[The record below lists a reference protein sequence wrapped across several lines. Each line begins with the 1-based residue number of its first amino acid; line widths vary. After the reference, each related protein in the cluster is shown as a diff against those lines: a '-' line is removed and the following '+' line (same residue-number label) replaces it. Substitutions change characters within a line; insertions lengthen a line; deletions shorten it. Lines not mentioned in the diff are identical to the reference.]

1 MHIDKGRRELYELPG
16 FSVSNSDTAAVWLSQ
31 RPPAPQWTLVQ
42 LAGTVLWFPTGER
55 DGSSWPFPG
64 PLRPSTD
71 RKYRAAVRLC
81 ALSCIR
87 GRALDGLPG
96 ASSIAESRGSVP
108 GPIFSYFPNKSEC
121 VPVRYSMRVFPSTR

>member
-71 RKYRAAVRLC
+71 RKYRAAVRPVC
-81 ALSCIR
+81 AILY
-87 GRALDGLPG
+87 
-96 ASSIAESRGSVP
+96 P
-108 GPIFSYFPNKSEC
+108 GPCPGWSARSFQHSREPGECPRPYLFLFPEQVRVRAC
-121 VPVRYSMRVFPSTR
+121 PV